1 MYLTVYHSYGPA
13 HREKAIVMK
22 LAATYVGMQ
31 CKGFTPM
38 LCNAH
43 VMLSSACQFCDRL
56 SLHVAKLKL
65 TSAGAR

>member
-1 MYLTVYHSYGPA
+1 M

-22 LAATYVGMQ
+22 LAPTYVGMQ

-43 VMLSSACQFCDRL
+43 VMLSLALQFCDGL
-56 SLHVAKLKL
+56 SLHAAKLKI
-65 TSAGAR
+65 TPAGAR